1 MVFIIKILESEDK
14 KEEETKEEE
23 KADEKAEGK
32 KRPWRSFK
40 MRRFLTPFLA
50 PKRKAEE
57 KDEDEPAEKK

>member
-32 KRPWRSFK
+32 NRPWSSFK
-40 MRRFLTPFLA
+40 MRRFNA
-50 PKRKAEE
+50 
-57 KDEDEPAEKK
+57 

>member
-1 MVFIIKILESEDK
+1 MILESEDK

-32 KRPWRSFK
+32 NRPRTCFK
-40 MRRFLTPFLA
+40 CVGLTCRFLTSFLA